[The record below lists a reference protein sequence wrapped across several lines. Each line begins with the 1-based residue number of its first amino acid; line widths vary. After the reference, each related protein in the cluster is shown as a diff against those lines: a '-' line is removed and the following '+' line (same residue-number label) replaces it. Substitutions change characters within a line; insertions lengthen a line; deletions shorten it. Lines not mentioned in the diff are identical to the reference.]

1 MPSSALGRFKPF
13 VDKAQITVDKL
24 ETHYLTKISTGPFP
38 NTLLL
43 QLTKQHFQSPN
54 QIAEDATAQNNLNK
68 RYGNVIKITSL

>member
-24 ETHYLTKISTGPFP
+24 ETQYLTKISTGPFP

-54 QIAEDATAQNNLNK
+54 QIAEDASAQNNLNK
-68 RYGNVIKITSL
+68 RFETLLR